1 MSDPRSLS
9 VAMSLFLA
17 VPLGKVSFLALLT
30 VADSKTCAEIRRNIY
45 RILLHD
51 PSETLLSTPWE
62 QQDDDHISSD
72 YMDYGSGHQS
82 DFFEHN
88 YNEDKDAEYFLSMD
102 QAFRA
107 RDSEAPW
114 VKKSIWKLRDGDK
127 DSDFD
132 VRRYPNILRTN
143 RQIYS
148 EASSMLYSELRVV
161 LQPGDVLCMKPC
173 KDIVK
178 ASEKVWRHNP
188 LDGIGTTNATGQ
200 TVYSKPS
207 LDGVMEPHVLARF
220 KKLAFELDINWE
232 LETLHAEGCDAEKDE
247 NRGKYIKQHGV
258 APSLFVH
265 ENMTVDPQDE
275 ANLLAFYKHSTL
287 IHQLVKILSNSPD
300 IVSLDMSFEFQVLVR
315 DDLDLDSDLDDDD
328 EYGAQLKTEDV
339 ANGRAMEIFMDG
351 GFLAP
356 LEKLSNVRSFEFR
369 FSGTSYDCEDYEPKP
384 RHKRMLTELKQKIKD
399 NYARRH

>member
-1 MSDPRSLS
+1 MSSPRPLS
-9 VAMSLFLA
+9 VPMSPFLA
-17 VPLGKVSFLALLT
+17 VPL
-30 VADSKTCAEIRRNIY
+30 EIRRNIY
-45 RILLHD
+45 RILLLD
-51 PSETLLSTPWE
+51 PSETYLSTPWE
-62 QQDDDHISSD
+62 QQDDHDLSSD
-72 YMDYGSGHQS
+72 YMNYGTGYQG
-82 DFFEHN
+82 DFFEDH
-88 YNEDKDAEYFLSMD
+88 YNDEDKDAGYYLSMD

-107 RDSEAPW
+107 RDLEAPW
-114 VKKSIWKLRDGDK
+114 VKKSIWKIRDGDE
-127 DSDFD
+127 DSDLD

-188 LDGIGTTNATGQ
+188 LDSIGTTNATGQ

-220 KKLAFELDINWE
+220 KRFAFELDINWE
-232 LETLHAEGCDAEKDE
+232 LETLHAEGSDAEKDE

-258 APSLFVH
+258 APSLLVH

-300 IVSLDMSFEFQVLVR
+300 IVSLDMSFDLQVLVR
-315 DDLDLDSDLDDDD
+315 NDLDLDSDLDDDD
-328 EYGAQLKTEDV
+328 QNGAQLKTEDV

-369 FSGTSYDCEDYEPKP
+369 FSSIIHNCEDYEPKP

-399 NYARRH
+399 NYARRN